1 MRWSDGFLAGGGRL
15 GELMRAHDWAA
26 TSLGAPSGWPAVLK
40 ALVSVV
46 LGSSQPMFMAW
57 GPSRTMLYN
66 DAYSAILGSKH
77 PAALGSDVLEAW
89 SEIREDLRPLVER
102 AFGGESIQMDDIQLR
117 MERNGYPE
125 ETHFSFSY
133 TPVRDGNG
141 PVLGFF
147 CACSEITSQVLAER
161 RALAERERQRL
172 MLQQMPGFAAMLVGP
187 EHRFEFV
194 NDAYRE
200 IAGPR
205 DFIGRTVREVF
216 PDLER
221 QGFYELLDRTFATGL
236 PFVTRE
242 APITFHNGG
251 RHIDL
256 LLQPVRDDRGQVS
269 GIFASGYDVTEQV
282 EARRRLAA
290 ERDRLAS
297 VLEGMWEGFALLDR
311 DFRILDVNSRGLLL
325 DGRRKEELTGRSH
338 WEAYPGTETDEIGR
352 LYRKAMSERV
362 PVALEHAYRWPDG
375 REAWLDM
382 RAFPVPEGLA
392 IFYRDITDRKR
403 AEESLRESEDRFR
416 NMADHA
422 PVKMWVTD
430 ETGVCT
436 YLNRLW
442 HDFTGQTPEEA
453 LGMGW
458 LDAVHPEDR
467 ARTKQAFLEA
477 LARRE
482 AVRLEYRLR
491 RADGAYRWMIDAA
504 APRFDAG
511 GGLLGYMGSV
521 VDIDERREAEDEA
534 RRRSEELAAVL
545 DAAPVV
551 MCVARD
557 PEAKMV
563 TGNRLAG
570 QLLRI
575 PEIGAN
581 LSKTADDAG
590 STAHFAVRDGEG
602 REVPSADLPIQR
614 AARGETV
621 RNCEQRIV
629 FSDGQVI
636 DFLGNATPLR
646 DREGRLRGS
655 VAAFVD
661 ITDRKRAAAAL
672 AQSEERFRLALD
684 AAEGIGTWD
693 WDLRTD
699 RVITDGRFAR
709 RYGIDPALAERGL
722 TLEAYLAIIHPR
734 DRAAVRAQIEA
745 AIATGDEFRADYR
758 LVGPGSA
765 ERWVLARG
773 RCLCDGEGQAARFSG
788 VTFDLTERKRAETA
802 LRDLNEKLEQRVAA
816 AITERNRLWL
826 VSDDLFVTA
835 DFMGRLIE
843 VSDSW
848 TRLLGWGRPILL
860 EMNYADLIHPDDL
873 PGVRARLDS
882 LHATV
887 QSISY
892 DNRVL
897 TSDGSWRTIAWR
909 LTADVE
915 GQRIY
920 GVGRDVTQEREQQQ
934 ALQQTQKQLQEA
946 QKMEAIGQLTGGVAH
961 DFNNLLS
968 AVLSNLDL
976 ARKRVSDLRTAQLLD
991 GAVKGAERGA
1001 ALTKRLLA
1009 FARRQE
1015 LKEELI
1021 EVSGLFDEMRDLLGK
1036 SLGPAVRISFVLP
1049 ETLPPVMVD
1058 ANQLELAILNL
1069 AVNARD
1075 AMPGGG
1081 ELEIR
1086 GDMRMLERDHIVEGL
1101 PAGRYVVI
1109 SVADTGSGMSE
1120 ATRKRAA
1127 EPFFTTKGVGQGT
1140 GLGLSMVHGLV
1151 VQSGGAMRIE
1161 SRPGAGTTVEL
1172 WLPRARAEEAEGR
1185 EQPSEEP
1192 APAASDG
1199 AMTVLVVDDDALVL
1213 MATAAMIED
1222 LGHVV
1227 IEAASGAEALD
1238 IVERNPKLDL
1248 VVTDHAMPGMT
1259 GMQLAEA
1266 LAALRPSL
1274 PCVLVTGYIDMPNG
1288 GAFPLPRLSKPVRQG
1303 DLLAMLEGLAGARA
1317 AAPASPASLP

>member
-1 MRWSDGFLAGGGRL
+1 
-15 GELMRAHDWAA
+15 
-26 TSLGAPSGWPAVLK
+26 
-40 ALVSVV
+40 
-46 LGSSQPMFMAW
+46 MFMAW
-57 GPSRTMLYN
+57 GPSRTLIYN
-66 DAYSAILGSKH
+66 DSYGAILGAKH
-77 PAALGSDVLEAW
+77 PAALGSDVLDAW
-89 SEIREDLRPLVER
+89 SEIRADLRPLVER
-102 AFGGESIQMDDIQLR
+102 AYGGESIQMDDIQFR

-133 TPVRDGNG
+133 TPVRDGDG

-147 CACSEITSQVLAER
+147 CACSETTSQVLAER
-161 RALAERERQRL
+161 RAMAERERQRL
-172 MLQQMPGFAAMLVGP
+172 MLQHMPGFAAMLVGA
-187 EHRFEFV
+187 EHRYEFV
-194 NDAYRE
+194 NEAYRE

-205 DFIGRTVREVF
+205 DFIGSTVREVL
-216 PDLER
+216 PELDG
-221 QGFYELLDRTFATGL
+221 QGFHELLDRAFATGL
-236 PFVTRE
+236 PFVTRA
-242 APITFHNGG
+242 APIALRDGG
-251 RHIDL
+251 RHVDM
-256 LLQPVRDDRGQVS
+256 LLQPVHDDRGQVS
-269 GIFASGYDVTEQV
+269 GIFVGGYDVTEQV
-282 EARRRLAA
+282 EARKRLAA

-311 DFRILDVNSRGLLL
+311 EFRIQDINARGLSL
-325 DGRRKEELTGRSH
+325 DRRRKDELVGQSH
-338 WEAYPGTETDEIGR
+338 WDAYPGSESSEIGR

-362 PVALEHAYRWPDG
+362 PVALEHAYRWPDE

-403 AEESLRESEDRFR
+403 AEERLRESEDRFR

-430 ETGVCT
+430 GEGMCT

-442 HDFTGQTPEEA
+442 YAFTGQTPDEA

-458 LDAVHPEDR
+458 LDAVHPEDQ
-467 ARTKQAFLEA
+467 ARIKQGFLEA
-477 LARRE
+477 VTKRE
-482 AVRLEYRLR
+482 PVRLEYRLR
-491 RADGAYRWMIDAA
+491 RADGVYRWMIDAA
-504 APRFDAG
+504 APRFDDG
-511 GGLLGYMGSV
+511 GAFLGCMGSV

-557 PEAKMV
+557 PEAKV
-563 TGNRLAG
+563 VNGNRLAG
-570 QLLRI
+570 LLLRI

-581 LSKTADDAG
+581 LSKTADDPRI
-590 STAHFAVRDGEG
+590 TAHFIVKDGEG
-602 REVPSADLPIQR
+602 REVSSAELPIQR
-614 AARGETV
+614 AARGEVV
-621 RNCEQRIV
+621 RNCEQRIE
-629 FSDGQVI
+629 FADGNVM
-636 DFLGNATPLR
+636 DLLGNATPLR
-646 DREGRLRGS
+646 DSQGRVRGS

-661 ITDRKRAAAAL
+661 ITDRKRAAEAL
-672 AQSEERFRLALD
+672 SQSEERFRFALD
-684 AAEGIGTWD
+684 AADGIGTWD
-693 WDLRTD
+693 WDIQAD
-699 RVITDGRFAR
+699 RVITDGRFAQ

-722 TLEAYLAIIHPR
+722 TLEAYLAIIHPQ
-734 DRAAVRAQIEA
+734 DRASVKAQIEA
-745 AIATGDEFRADYR
+745 AIATRDDFRAEYR
-758 LVGPGSA
+758 LVGPGGA

-773 RCLCDGEGQAARFSG
+773 RCLHDVAGRATRFPG

-802 LRDLNEKLEQRVAA
+802 LRELNERLEQRVAA
-816 AITERNRLWL
+816 AITERNRLWM
-826 VSDDLFVTA
+826 VSDDLFITA

-848 TRLLGWGRPILL
+848 TRLLGWVRPVLL
-860 EMNYADLIHPDDL
+860 DMNYADLIHPDDL
-873 PGVRARLDS
+873 PDVQAKLDGLRAT
-882 LHATV
+882 A

-897 TSDGSWRTIAWR
+897 TPDGCWRTIAWR
-909 LTADVE
+909 LTANMD

-920 GVGRDVTQEREQQQ
+920 GVGRDVTLEREQQQ
-934 ALQQTQKQLQEA
+934 ALQQAQKQLQEA

-976 ARKRVSDLRTAQLLD
+976 ARKRVTEMKTAQLLD
-991 GAVKGAERGA
+991 GAIKGAERGA

-1021 EVSGLFDEMRDLLGK
+1021 DLSSLFNEMRDLLGK
-1036 SLGPAVRISFVLP
+1036 SLGPAVRVTFVLP
-1049 ETLPPVMVD
+1049 DVLPPVMVD

-1081 ELEIR
+1081 SLEIR
-1086 GDMRMLERDHIVEGL
+1086 GEMRTLERDHIVDGL

-1109 SVADTGSGMSE
+1109 SVADSGVGMDE
-1120 ATRKRAA
+1120 KTRKRAA

-1151 VQSGGAMRIE
+1151 VQSGGAMCIE
-1161 SRPGAGTTVEL
+1161 SRPGDGTTVEL
-1172 WLPRARAEEAEGR
+1172 WLPRTRAEEAEGR
-1185 EQPSEEP
+1185 ERPNGEP
-1192 APAASDG
+1192 AASASDG
-1199 AMTVLVVDDDALVL
+1199 ALTVLVVDDDALVL

-1227 IEAASGAEALD
+1227 IEASSGAEALE
-1238 IVERNPKLDL
+1238 IVERSDRLDL

-1274 PCVLVTGYIDMPNG
+1274 PCILVTGYIDMPDG

-1303 DLLAMLEGLAGARA
+1303 ELLQMLDGVVGVRSGGA
-1317 AAPASPASLP
+1317 AAAVTLGS